1 MKIFDEHHEMFR
13 QAVRAFV
20 QKEVEPHVEE
30 WEEAGQIPKSI
41 WPRMGALGFLGVEY
55 DEKYGG
61 AGADVLTTAVL
72 CEEMARSRCA
82 SLAMAVGVHTDM
94 ASPHLY
100 WTGSEALKERYLP
113 AICRGEALTAIAVT
127 EPGGGSDV
135 AAIRTRAVRDGDHY
149 VLNGSKMFITNGVMA
164 DLYFVAARIQEERP
178 VATGPLATGPLATG
192 PLATGPLATG
202 PLTTGPLTLPSPQG
216 GEGRK
221 RHRGISMFLV
231 ERTTPGFSVS
241 RKLDKMGNR
250 ASDTAEL
257 AFQDMRVPAANLLGQ
272 EGGGFYEVM
281 RVFQRERL
289 VAGLHA
295 VAGCERALEDTIAY
309 VQQRQAFDGPLSG
322 KQVIRHR
329 IADLATLI
337 EAGRWLTYA
346 ACLKFRDREEAVKEI
361 SMVKLFTAEM
371 AQKVA
376 YDCVQLHGGYG
387 YMREYP
393 VERFFR
399 DIRLMTIG
407 GGTSEI
413 MKEIIAKQMAL

>member
-1 MKIFDEHHEMFR
+1 MKIFNEQHEMFR
-13 QAVRAFV
+13 QAVRSFV
-20 QKEVEPHVEE
+20 QKEVEPHVDQ

-61 AGADVLTTAVL
+61 GGADFLTTAVL
-72 CEEMARSRCA
+72 CEEAARSRCA
-82 SLAMAVGVHTDM
+82 AFAMALGVHTDM

-100 WTGSEALKERYLP
+100 WTGSEALKDKYLP
-113 AICRGEALTAIAVT
+113 GICRGEQLTAIAVT

-135 AAIRTRAVRDGDHY
+135 AAIRTRAVRDGDSY

-164 DLYFVAARIQEERP
+164 DVFFVAARIES
-178 VATGPLATGPLATG
+178 GDSG
-192 PLATGPLATG
+192 
-202 PLTTGPLTLPSPQG
+202 
-216 GEGRK
+216 K
-221 RHRGISMFLV
+221 RHKGISMFLV
-231 ERTTPGFSVS
+231 ERNTPGFTVS

-257 AFQDMRVPAANLLGQ
+257 AFENLRVPAGNLLGR
-272 EGGGFYEVM
+272 EGVGFYEVM

-295 VAGCERALEDTIAY
+295 TAGCERALEDTIAY
-309 VQQRQAFDGPLSG
+309 VKQRHAFDGPLSE
-322 KQVIRHR
+322 KQVVRHKL
-329 IADLATLI
+329 ADLATLI
-337 EAGRWLTYA
+337 EASRCLTYA
-346 ACLKFRDREEAVKEI
+346 ACLKFQAGQDAVKEI
-361 SMVKLFTAEM
+361 SMVKLFSGEM

-387 YMREYP
+387 YMREYAI
-393 VERFFR
+393 ERFFR
-399 DIRLMTIG
+399 DIRLLTIG

-413 MKEIIAKQMAL
+413 MKEIIAKQMEL

>member
-164 DLYFVAARIQEERP
+164 DLYFVAAR
-178 VATGPLATGPLATG
+178 VGAG
-192 PLATGPLATG
+192 
-202 PLTTGPLTLPSPQG
+202 SDD
-216 GEGRK
+216 K

-231 ERTTPGFSVS
+231 ERETPGFGVS
-241 RKLDKMGNR
+241 RTLDKMGMR

-257 AFQDMRVPAANLLGQ
+257 SFSDMRVPAEHLLGR
-272 EGGGFYEVM
+272 EGVGFYEVM

-289 VAGLHA
+289 VAGLHS
-295 VAGCERALEDTIAY
+295 VAMARRALDDTIAY
-309 VQQRQAFDGPLSG
+309 VRERQAFGGPLS
-322 KQVIRHR
+322 
-329 IADLATLI
+329 D
-337 EAGRWLTYA
+337 
-346 ACLKFRDREEAVKEI
+346 
-361 SMVKLFTAEM
+361 
-371 AQKVA
+371 
-376 YDCVQLHGGYG
+376 
-387 YMREYP
+387 
-393 VERFFR
+393 
-399 DIRLMTIG
+399 
-407 GGTSEI
+407 
-413 MKEIIAKQMAL
+413 

>member
-1 MKIFDEHHEMFR
+1 VGQRRMKIFSEQHEMFR

-20 QKEVEPHVEE
+20 QKEVEPHVDE

-55 DEKYGG
+55 DEKFGGGG
-61 AGADVLTTAVL
+61 ADFLTTAVL
-72 CEEMARSRCA
+72 CEEAARSRCA
-82 SLAMAVGVHTDM
+82 AFAMALGVHTDM

-100 WTGSEALKERYLP
+100 WTGSEALKEKYLP
-113 AICRGEALTAIAVT
+113 GICRGEQLTAIAVT

-135 AAIRTRAVRDGDHY
+135 AAIRTRAARDGSHY
-149 VLNGSKMFITNGVMA
+149 VLNGSKMFITNGAMA
-164 DLYFVAARIQEERP
+164 DLFFVAARLE
-178 VATGPLATGPLATG
+178 G
-192 PLATGPLATG
+192 
-202 PLTTGPLTLPSPQG
+202 SPR
-216 GEGRK
+216 EK
-221 RHRGISMFLV
+221 RHTGISMFLV
-231 ERTTPGFSVS
+231 ERSTPGFTVS

-257 AFQDMRVPAANLLGQ
+257 AFENMRVPADNLLGR
-272 EGGGFYEVM
+272 EGVGFYEVM

-309 VQQRQAFDGPLSG
+309 VKQRHAFEGPLSE
-322 KQVIRHR
+322 KQVVRHKL
-329 IADLATLI
+329 ADLATLI
-337 EAGRWLTYA
+337 EAARWLTYS
-346 ACLKFRDREEAVKEI
+346 ACLKFQAGEDAVKEI
-361 SMVKLFTAEM
+361 SMVKLFSGEM

-399 DIRLMTIG
+399 DIRLLTIG

-413 MKEIIAKQMAL
+413 MKEIIAKQMEL

>member
-1 MKIFDEHHEMFR
+1 MKVFNEQHEMFR

-20 QKEVEPHVEE
+20 EKEVAPHIDE
-30 WEEAGQIPKSI
+30 WEAQGFIPKSI

-55 DEKYGG
+55 DERYGG
-61 AGADVLTTAVL
+61 AGADFLTTVVL
-72 CEEMARSRCA
+72 CEEMARSRLA

-100 WTGSEALKERYLP
+100 WTGSEALKAKYLP
-113 AICRGEALTAIAVT
+113 AICRGDKLTAIAVT

-135 AAIRTRAVRDGDHY
+135 AAIRTRAVRDGDQY
-149 VLNGSKMFITNGVMA
+149 VLNGSKMFITNGAMA
-164 DLYFVAARIQEERP
+164 DLYFVAARIEG
-178 VATGPLATGPLATG
+178 GP
-192 PLATGPLATG
+192 
-202 PLTTGPLTLPSPQG
+202 
-216 GEGRK
+216 RDR

-231 ERTTPGFSVS
+231 ERETPGFSVS
-241 RKLDKMGNR
+241 RTLDKMGNR

-257 AFQDMRVPAANLLGQ
+257 GFQDMRVPASHLLGQ
-272 EGGGFYEVM
+272 EGQGFYEVM

-289 VAGLHA
+289 VAGIHA
-295 VAGCERALEDTIAY
+295 VAGCERALADTIAY
-309 VQQRQAFDGPLSG
+309 VQQRQAFDEPLSK

-329 IADLATLI
+329 IADLATQI

-346 ACLKFRDREEAVKEI
+346 ACLKFAAREDAVREI

-371 AQKVA
+371 AQRVA
-376 YDCVQLHGGYG
+376 YDCVQMHGGYG

-393 VERFFR
+393 IERFFR

-413 MKEIIAKQMAL
+413 MKEIIAKQIEL

>member
-1 MKIFDEHHEMFR
+1 MFR

-30 WEEAGQIPKSI
+30 WERAGEIPKSI

-72 CEEMARSRCA
+72 CEEMARARCA

-100 WTGSEALKERYLP
+100 WTGSEALKEKYLP

-149 VLNGSKMFITNGVMA
+149 VLDGSKMFITNGVLA
-164 DLYFVAARIQEERP
+164 DIYFVAARIQDQ
-178 VATGPLATGPLATG
+178 PLT
-192 PLATGPLATG
+192 TG
-202 PLTTGPLTLPSPQG
+202 PLTTGPLTLPSPQR
-216 GEGRK
+216 GEGK

-231 ERTTPGFSVS
+231 ERNTPGFTVS
-241 RKLDKMGNR
+241 RKLEKMGNR

-257 AFQDMRVPAANLLGQ
+257 AFEGMRVPAENLLGA
-272 EGGGFYEVM
+272 EGKGFYEVM

-309 VQQRQAFDGPLSG
+309 VQQRHAFDEPLSK
-322 KQVIRHR
+322 KQVVRHKL
-329 IADLATLI
+329 ADLATLI

-393 VERFFR
+393 IERFFR

-413 MKEIIAKQMAL
+413 MKEIIAKQMGV

>member
-1 MKIFDEHHEMFR
+1 MCYHTEASREFSSATTGRIVRVKIWNEQHEMFR
-13 QAVRAFV
+13 QAVRSFV
-20 QKEVEPHVEE
+20 DREVAPHIDE
-30 WEEAGQIPKSI
+30 WEAAGQIPKSI
-41 WPRMGALGFLGVEY
+41 WPRMGALCFLGVEY

-61 AGADVLTTAVL
+61 GGADFLTTAVL
-72 CEEMARSRCA
+72 CEEMARSRSM
-82 SLAMAVGVHTDM
+82 SLAMAVGVHADM
-94 ASPHLY
+94 SSPHLY

-113 AICRGEALTAIAVT
+113 AICRGEKLCAIAVT

-149 VLNGSKMFITNGVMA
+149 VLDGSKMFITNGVMA
-164 DLYFVAARIQEERP
+164 DVYFVAARLDAGDP
-178 VATGPLATGPLATG
+178 
-192 PLATGPLATG
+192 
-202 PLTTGPLTLPSPQG
+202 
-216 GEGRK
+216 GR

-231 ERTTPGFSVS
+231 ERETPGFAVS
-241 RKLDKMGNR
+241 KKLDKMGNR

-257 AFQDMRVPAANLLGQ
+257 VFERMRVPADHLLGG
-272 EGGGFYEVM
+272 EGVGFYEVM

-295 VAGCERALEDTIAY
+295 VSGCQRALEDTIAY
-309 VQQRQAFDGPLSG
+309 VRERQAFGGPLSD
-322 KQVIRHR
+322 KQVVRHK
-329 IADLATLI
+329 IADLATMI
-337 EAGRWLTYA
+337 EAGRALTYA
-346 ACLKFRDREEAVKEI
+346 ACLKFAAAEDCVTEI

-371 AQKVA
+371 AQRVA

-393 VERFFR
+393 IERFFR

-413 MKEIIAKQMAL
+413 MKEIIAKQLAL

>member
-1 MKIFDEHHEMFR
+1 MKIFDEHHDMFR

-20 QKEVEPHVEE
+20 QKEVEPHVEK

-41 WPRMGALGFLGVEY
+41 WPRMGELGFLGVEY

-61 AGADVLTTAVL
+61 AGADVLTTVVL
-72 CEEMARSRCA
+72 CEEMARARCA

-135 AAIRTRAVRDGDHY
+135 AAIRTRAARDGSHY
-149 VLNGSKMFITNGVMA
+149 VLNGSKMFITNGAMA
-164 DLYFVAARIQEERP
+164 DLYFVAARVEAGSDDR
-178 VATGPLATGPLATG
+178 
-192 PLATGPLATG
+192 
-202 PLTTGPLTLPSPQG
+202 
-216 GEGRK
+216 

-231 ERTTPGFSVS
+231 ERDTPGFIVS

-257 AFQDMRVPAANLLGQ
+257 AFQDMRVPAENLLGR
-272 EGGGFYEVM
+272 EGVGFYEVM

-295 VAGCERALEDTIAY
+295 VAMSDRALEDTIAY
-309 VQQRQAFDGPLSG
+309 VKQRHAFDGPLSE
-322 KQVIRHR
+322 KQVVRHKL
-329 IADLATLI
+329 ADLATLI
-337 EAGRWLTYA
+337 EASRCLTYA
-346 ACLKFRDREEAVKEI
+346 ACLKFQAGQDAVKEI
-361 SMVKLFTAEM
+361 SMVKLFSGEM

-399 DIRLMTIG
+399 DIRLLTIG

-413 MKEIIAKQMAL
+413 MKEIIAKQMEL

>member
-1 MKIFDEHHEMFR
+1 MKIFDEQHDMFR

-41 WPRMGALGFLGVEY
+41 WPRMGELGFLGVEY

-72 CEEMARSRCA
+72 CEEMARARCA

-135 AAIRTRAVRDGDHY
+135 AAIRTRATRDGDHY
-149 VLNGSKMFITNGVMA
+149 VLNGSKMFITNGATA
-164 DLYFVAARIQEERP
+164 DVFFVAARVE
-178 VATGPLATGPLATG
+178 TGDT
-192 PLATGPLATG
+192 
-202 PLTTGPLTLPSPQG
+202 S
-216 GEGRK
+216 R
-221 RHRGISMFLV
+221 RHRGISVFLL
-231 ERTTPGFSVS
+231 ERETPGFTVS
-241 RKLDKMGNR
+241 RTLAKTGML

-257 AFQDMRVPAANLLGQ
+257 AFQDARVPAENLLGR
-272 EGGGFYEVM
+272 EGVGFYEVM

-295 VAGCERALEDTIAY
+295 VSMSARALEDTIAY
-309 VQQRQAFDGPLSG
+309 VRERQAFGGPLSE
-322 KQVIRHR
+322 KQTVRHKL
-329 IADLATLI
+329 ADLATLI

-346 ACLKFRDREEAVKEI
+346 ACQTYAGSDDAVREV
-361 SMVKLFTAEM
+361 SMAKLFTAEM
-371 AQKVA
+371 ANRVA
-376 YDCVQLHGGYG
+376 YDCAQLHGGYG
-387 YMREYP
+387 YMREYAI
-393 VERFFR
+393 ERFAR
-399 DIRLMTIG
+399 DVRLFTIG

-413 MKEIIAKQMAL
+413 MRDIIAKAVLP

>member
-1 MKIFDEHHEMFR
+1 
-13 QAVRAFV
+13 
-20 QKEVEPHVEE
+20 
-30 WEEAGQIPKSI
+30 
-41 WPRMGALGFLGVEY
+41 
-55 DEKYGG
+55 
-61 AGADVLTTAVL
+61 
-72 CEEMARSRCA
+72 
-82 SLAMAVGVHTDM
+82 
-94 ASPHLY
+94 
-100 WTGSEALKERYLP
+100 
-113 AICRGEALTAIAVT
+113 
-127 EPGGGSDV
+127 
-135 AAIRTRAVRDGDHY
+135 
-149 VLNGSKMFITNGVMA
+149 
-164 DLYFVAARIQEERP
+164 
-178 VATGPLATGPLATG
+178 
-192 PLATGPLATG
+192 
-202 PLTTGPLTLPSPQG
+202 
-216 GEGRK
+216 
-221 RHRGISMFLV
+221 MFLV
-231 ERTTPGFSVS
+231 ERNTPGFTVS

-257 AFQDMRVPAANLLGQ
+257 AFAGMRVPAENLLGT
-272 EGGGFYEVM
+272 EGKGFYEVM

-309 VQQRQAFDGPLSG
+309 VQQRHAFDEPLSK
-322 KQVIRHR
+322 KQVVRHKL
-329 IADLATLI
+329 ADLATLI

-393 VERFFR
+393 IERFFR

-413 MKEIIAKQMAL
+413 MKEIIAKQMAI

>member
-1 MKIFDEHHEMFR
+1 MKIFTEQHEMFR
-13 QAVRAFV
+13 QAVRSFV
-20 QKEVEPHVEE
+20 QKEVEPHVDE

-61 AGADVLTTAVL
+61 GGADFLTTAVL
-72 CEEMARSRCA
+72 CEEAARSRCA
-82 SLAMAVGVHTDM
+82 AFAMALGVHTDM

-100 WTGSEALKERYLP
+100 WTGSEALKEKYLP
-113 AICRGEALTAIAVT
+113 GICRGDLLTAIAVT

-135 AAIRTRAVRDGDHY
+135 AAIRTRAERAGDSY
-149 VLNGSKMFITNGVMA
+149 VLNGSKMFITNGAMA
-164 DLYFVAARIQEERP
+164 DLFFVAARIES
-178 VATGPLATGPLATG
+178 GP
-192 PLATGPLATG
+192 
-202 PLTTGPLTLPSPQG
+202 
-216 GEGRK
+216 RDK

-231 ERTTPGFSVS
+231 ERSTPGFTVS

-257 AFQDMRVPAANLLGQ
+257 AFENLRVPAGNLLGR
-272 EGGGFYEVM
+272 EGVGFYEVM

-295 VAGCERALEDTIAY
+295 VAGCERALEDTIRY
-309 VQQRQAFDGPLSG
+309 VKQRHAFDGPLSD
-322 KQVIRHR
+322 KQVVRHKL
-329 IADLATLI
+329 ADLATLI
-337 EAGRWLTYA
+337 EAARWLTYA
-346 ACLKFRDREEAVKEI
+346 ACLKFEAGEEAVKEI
-361 SMVKLFTAEM
+361 SMVKLFSGEM

-399 DIRLMTIG
+399 DIRLLTIG

-413 MKEIIAKQMAL
+413 MKEIIAKQMDL

>member
-1 MKIFDEHHEMFR
+1 MKIFEEHHDLFR

-30 WEEAGQIPKSI
+30 WEAAGQIPKSI
-41 WPRMGALGFLGVEY
+41 WPRMGELGFLGVEY
-55 DEKYGG
+55 DERYGG

-100 WTGSEALKERYLP
+100 WTGSEALKEKYLP

-135 AAIRTRAVRDGDHY
+135 AAIRTRARRDGDHY
-149 VLNGSKMFITNGVMA
+149 VLDGSKMFITNGVMA
-164 DLYFVAARIQEERP
+164 DLYFVAARI
-178 VATGPLATGPLATG
+178 A
-192 PLATGPLATG
+192 
-202 PLTTGPLTLPSPQG
+202 SPQG
-216 GEGRK
+216 GEGKK
-221 RHRGISMFLV
+221 RHGGISMFLV
-231 ERTTPGFSVS
+231 ERATPGFSVS

-257 AFQDMRVPAANLLGQ
+257 AFQDMRVPAENLLGQ
-272 EGGGFYEVM
+272 AGGGFYEVM

-295 VAGCERALEDTIAY
+295 VAGCERALADTIAY
-309 VQQRQAFDGPLSG
+309 VQQRQAFDEPLSK
-322 KQVIRHR
+322 KQVIRHK

-337 EAGRWLTYA
+337 EAARWLTYA
-346 ACLKFRDREEAVKEI
+346 ACLKFRDREDAVKEI

-393 VERFFR
+393 IERFFR

-413 MKEIIAKQMAL
+413 MKEIIAKQLAL

>member
-1 MKIFDEHHEMFR
+1 MKIFEPHHEMFR

-30 WEEAGQIPKSI
+30 WEQAGEIPKSI

-72 CEEMARSRCA
+72 CEEMARARCA

-100 WTGSEALKERYLP
+100 WTGSEALKEKYLP

-149 VLNGSKMFITNGVMA
+149 VLDGSKMFITNGALA
-164 DLYFVAARIQEERP
+164 DLYFVAARIQDS
-178 VATGPLATGPLATG
+178 
-192 PLATGPLATG
+192 
-202 PLTTGPLTLPSPQG
+202 PLTLPSPQR
-216 GEGRK
+216 GEGG

-231 ERTTPGFSVS
+231 ERSTPGFTVS

-257 AFQDMRVPAANLLGQ
+257 AFEGMRVPAENLLGA
-272 EGGGFYEVM
+272 EGKGFYEVM

-309 VQQRQAFDGPLSG
+309 VQQRHAFDEPLAK
-322 KQVIRHR
+322 KQVVRHKL
-329 IADLATLI
+329 ADLATLI

-393 VERFFR
+393 IERFFR

-413 MKEIIAKQMAL
+413 MKEIIAKQMAI

>member
-1 MKIFDEHHEMFR
+1 MKIFEPHHDMFR

-30 WEEAGQIPKSI
+30 WEQAGEIPKAI

-55 DEKYGG
+55 DEQYGG

-72 CEEMARSRCA
+72 CEEMARARCA

-100 WTGSEALKERYLP
+100 WTGSEALKEKHLP

-149 VLNGSKMFITNGVMA
+149 VLDGSKMFITNGVLA
-164 DLYFVAARIQEERP
+164 DIYFVAARIQDQ
-178 VATGPLATGPLATG
+178 
-192 PLATGPLATG
+192 
-202 PLTTGPLTLPSPQG
+202 PLTTRPLTTRPLTLPSPQR
-216 GEGRK
+216 GEGGK

-231 ERTTPGFSVS
+231 ERNTPGFTVS

-257 AFQDMRVPAANLLGQ
+257 AFAGMRVPAENLLGT
-272 EGGGFYEVM
+272 EGKGFYEVM

-309 VQQRQAFDGPLSG
+309 VQQRHAFDEPLSK
-322 KQVIRHR
+322 KQVVRHKL
-329 IADLATLI
+329 ADLATLI

-393 VERFFR
+393 IERFFR

-413 MKEIIAKQMAL
+413 MKEIIAKQMAI

>member
-1 MKIFDEHHEMFR
+1 MKIFDEHHDMFR
-13 QAVRAFV
+13 KGVRAFV

-41 WPRMGALGFLGVEY
+41 WPRMGELGFLGVEY

-72 CEEMARSRCA
+72 CEEMARARCA

-113 AICRGEALTAIAVT
+113 AICRGERLTAIAVT

-135 AAIRTRAVRDGDHY
+135 AAIRTRAARDGDAY
-149 VLNGSKMFITNGVMA
+149 VLNGSKMFITNGVLA
-164 DLYFVAARIQEERP
+164 DLYFVAARIESGDSGKRASTE
-178 VATGPLATGPLATG
+178 
-192 PLATGPLATG
+192 
-202 PLTTGPLTLPSPQG
+202 
-216 GEGRK
+216 K
-221 RHRGISMFLV
+221 RHGGISMFLV
-231 ERTTPGFSVS
+231 ERDTPGFTVS

-257 AFQDMRVPAANLLGQ
+257 AFQDMRVPAENLLGQ

-346 ACLKFRDREEAVKEI
+346 ACLKFRDREDAVKEI

-376 YDCVQLHGGYG
+376 YECVQLHGGYG

-393 VERFFR
+393 IERFFR

>member
-1 MKIFDEHHEMFR
+1 MKIFNEQHDMFR
-13 QAVRAFV
+13 QAVRSFV
-20 QKEVEPHVEE
+20 EKEVEPHVEE
-30 WEEAGQIPKSI
+30 WEQAGQIPKSI

-61 AGADVLTTAVL
+61 GGADFLTTAVL
-72 CEEMARSRCA
+72 CEEAARSRCA
-82 SLAMAVGVHTDM
+82 AFAMALGVHTDM

-113 AICRGEALTAIAVT
+113 GICRGEKLTAIAVT

-135 AAIRTRAVRDGDHY
+135 AAIRTRAVRDGGHY
-149 VLNGSKMFITNGVMA
+149 VLNGSKMFITNGVLA
-164 DLYFVAARIQEERP
+164 DIFFVAARIESGDRE
-178 VATGPLATGPLATG
+178 
-192 PLATGPLATG
+192 
-202 PLTTGPLTLPSPQG
+202 
-216 GEGRK
+216 K
-221 RHRGISMFLV
+221 RHKGISMFLV
-231 ERTTPGFSVS
+231 ERTTPGFTVS

-257 AFQDMRVPAANLLGQ
+257 AFENLRVPAENLLGR
-272 EGGGFYEVM
+272 EGVGFYEVM

-295 VAGCERALEDTIAY
+295 VAGCGRALEDTIAY
-309 VQQRQAFDGPLSG
+309 VKQRHAFDGPLSG
-322 KQVIRHR
+322 KQVVRHKL
-329 IADLATLI
+329 ADLATLI
-337 EAGRWLTYA
+337 EAARWLTYA
-346 ACLKFRDREEAVKEI
+346 ACLKFQGGEDAVKEI
-361 SMVKLFTAEM
+361 SMVKLFSGEM

-393 VERFFR
+393 IERFFR
-399 DIRLMTIG
+399 DIRLLTIG

-413 MKEIIAKQMAL
+413 MKEIIAKQMEL

>member
-1 MKIFDEHHEMFR
+1 MKIFDEQHDMFR

-20 QKEVEPHVEE
+20 QKEVEPHIDE
-30 WEEAGQIPKSI
+30 WEQAGQIPKSI
-41 WPRMGALGFLGVEY
+41 WPRMGELGFLGVEY

-61 AGADVLTTAVL
+61 AGADLLTTAVL

-100 WTGSEALKERYLP
+100 WTGNEALKEKYLP

-135 AAIRTRAVRDGDHY
+135 AAIRTRAVREADHY
-149 VLNGSKMFITNGVMA
+149 VLDGSKMFITNGVMA
-164 DLYFVAARIQEERP
+164 DLFFVAARIQDPAPER
-178 VATGPLATGPLATG
+178 
-192 PLATGPLATG
+192 
-202 PLTTGPLTLPSPQG
+202 
-216 GEGRK
+216 GEAGK

-231 ERTTPGFSVS
+231 ERATPGFSVS

-257 AFQDMRVPAANLLGQ
+257 VFQSMRVPAENLLGR
-272 EGGGFYEVM
+272 EGAGFYEVM

-309 VQQRQAFDGPLSG
+309 VQQRQAFDEPLSK
-322 KQVIRHR
+322 KQVVRHR

-346 ACLKFRDREEAVKEI
+346 TCLKFRDRVDAVKEI

-393 VERFFR
+393 IERFFR

-413 MKEIIAKQMAL
+413 MKEIIAKQLLP